1 MIAEQLDSTLFI
13 IHLIYDIGLPRAPK
27 DQHKRL
33 KYLVSPFIFLKS
45 SIIIVHNIMAIAI
58 AS

>member
-13 IHLIYDIGLPRAPK
+13 IHLIYDIPRAPK

-33 KYLVSPFIFLKS
+33 KYLVSPFVFLKN